1 MNTRST
7 KTRRSTD
14 IKAGLRSQRQINDKA
29 EQAQISDTSESSALA
44 SVLGTSAFLNVPL
57 VGNASPSEV
66 VKGDDSRLHSHRGSA
81 PATSSSTGSEGDI
94 VKDSN
99 YIYVCVATN
108 TWKRAAL
115 STW

>member
-14 IKAGLRSQRQINDKA
+14 IKAGLRVQQQVDDKA
-29 EQAQISDTSESSALA
+29 EQAQLSDA
-44 SVLGTSAFLNVPL
+44 SIEAVLGTAAFLDVPAL
-57 VGNASPSEV
+57 GNASTSEV
-66 VKGDDSRLHSHRGSA
+66 VKGDDTRLHSHRGSA
-81 PATSSSTGSEGDI
+81 PATAGSAGVEGDI